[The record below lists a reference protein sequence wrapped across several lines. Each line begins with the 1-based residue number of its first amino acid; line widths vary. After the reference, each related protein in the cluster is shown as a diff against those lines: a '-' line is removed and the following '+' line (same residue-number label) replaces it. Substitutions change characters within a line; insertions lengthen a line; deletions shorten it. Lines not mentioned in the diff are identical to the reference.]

1 MRKRRSERLDIHSL
15 KQWFLIF
22 LKSGNTFD
30 YIKNLRNTTINDPKK
45 TNKNIRRNKYILENI
60 LLNIFK
66 FYILKYII
74 KFLQSHDNNKKE
86 NSAMSLSDSAPTI
99 STVASRWLESSLF
112 LLAAN
117 SACYNNRS

>member
-1 MRKRRSERLDIHSL
+1 MI
-15 KQWFLIF
+15 Q
-22 LKSGNTFD
+22 
-30 YIKNLRNTTINDPKK
+30 K